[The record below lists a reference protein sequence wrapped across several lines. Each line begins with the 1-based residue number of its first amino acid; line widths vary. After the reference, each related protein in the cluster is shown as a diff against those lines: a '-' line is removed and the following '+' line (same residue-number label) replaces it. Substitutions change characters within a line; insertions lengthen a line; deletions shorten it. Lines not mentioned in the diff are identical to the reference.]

1 MPGIDGAG
9 NGENFGIGEGRTE
22 GEGQLRG
29 MEAFA
34 YGVAL
39 AAPFCIAFL
48 TVWGERIVD
57 HGLYAVLKKVLLK
70 FVAM

>member
-1 MPGIDGAG
+1 
-9 NGENFGIGEGRTE
+9 
-22 GEGQLRG
+22 

-39 AAPFCIAFL
+39 AAPFGIAFL

-70 FVAM
+70 FVAT